1 MSRSLRPVFAV
12 ALLAVGGCASPEVP
26 SATQDAPPRWLLTWY
41 RPLAADAAG
50 VARFEADAAALAGVP
65 VRYLAAASD
74 RVVAVALDCASEAH
88 CQAARD
94 RLRADP
100 RVVDIQPDARRRT
113 HAPRAP

>member
-12 ALLAVGGCASPEVP
+12 ALLAVGGCASPVVP
-26 SATQDAPPRWLLTWY
+26 ATQEAPTRWLLTWH

-50 VARFEADAAALAGVP
+50 VARFEADAAAVAGVP

-74 RVVAVALDCASEAH
+74 RVAAVVLDCGSEAH

-100 RVVDIQPDARRRT
+100 RVVDFQPDARRRA
-113 HAPRAP
+113 HSP